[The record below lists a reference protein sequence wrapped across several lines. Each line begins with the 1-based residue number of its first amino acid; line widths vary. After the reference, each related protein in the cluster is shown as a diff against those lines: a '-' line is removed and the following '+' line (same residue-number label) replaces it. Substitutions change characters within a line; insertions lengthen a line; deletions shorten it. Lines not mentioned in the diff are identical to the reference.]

1 MNNLPRTALAMH
13 VSIVSVTG
21 EIYRGDASFAALP
34 SRSGELG
41 ILPRHAPMLSML
53 RPGNVR
59 VHERSG
65 LVQLIYITGGLA
77 EIRPDEIAILAD
89 VAFRTEASERQ
100 AAQDATAVA
109 QKAMREG
116 LPIDDIARAHALLQA
131 ELVLLAPEFNRR
143 RRRPG

>member
-1 MNNLPRTALAMH
+1 MNTPRTALLMH
-13 VSIVSVTG
+13 ISIVSVTG

-59 VHERSG
+59 VHEQSG
-65 LVQLIYITGGLA
+65 QVQLIYITGGMA

-100 AAQDATAVA
+100 AAQDAIAVA
-109 QKAMREG
+109 EKAVHDG
-116 LPIDDIARAHALLQA
+116 LPINDIAKAHALLQA
-131 ELVLLAPEFNRR
+131 ELALLAPEFNRR
-143 RRRPG
+143 GRRSR